1 MKQEYIDKIT
11 EKYLE
16 IMKNDPEISRLTR
29 ELKELYIKGNFT
41 KRERNFLN
49 RFPEYSN
56 TIQCNA
62 YLYPRNE
69 INSTFIRNNFLYLDF
84 SKEKNGVT
92 EILTS
97 EIGKDFTNKF
107 NELKELLKKYE
118 TEYEKIIE
126 VVGDLKL
133 TEVKE
138 LGFIKLY
145 EWLRKKTEGESAEEN
160 SKDD

>member
-16 IMKNDPEISRLTR
+16 IMKNDLEISRLTR
-29 ELKELYIKGNFT
+29 ELKELYRKGNFT

-56 TIQCNA
+56 TIQCIA

-69 INSTFIRNNFLYLDF
+69 INSIFIRDNFLYLDF